1 MPPFILLPFGV
12 FFVCCILQFW
22 FLKKVRDAL
31 IERHPDTFLA
41 VEKSSLFPM
50 QGLYRF
56 TRGNRFKTLG
66 DASLNS
72 DVKNLKRLMIVAY
85 VSWGAYAISLFTMPF
100 NEPRLPISLGNG
112 SYSNGCCGELTLK
125 DGIMKVGDQ
134 QVTFV
139 IERDKGGP
147 YVLPSFYVGAAER
160 GFVFRRNGGALKL
173 HLDNDSHPAAIE
185 LMDDT
190 DGSVFSFRRSKGR

>member
-1 MPPFILLPFGV
+1 
-12 FFVCCILQFW
+12 
-22 FLKKVRDAL
+22 
-31 IERHPDTFLA
+31 
-41 VEKSSLFPM
+41 
-50 QGLYRF
+50 
-56 TRGNRFKTLG
+56 
-66 DASLNS
+66 
-72 DVKNLKRLMIVAY
+72 
-85 VSWGAYAISLFTMPF
+85 
-100 NEPRLPISLGNG
+100 
-112 SYSNGCCGELTLK
+112 
-125 DGIMKVGDQ
+125 MKVGDQ